1 MSTQSSYQ
9 ALPLD
14 PDAGAGCDDLPTE
27 DPAKG
32 RFVYG
37 IALILTLT
45 AGYSCYCGTPMIY
58 DGASQFAGTVYSQT
72 PFVYLSRFHTYILW
86 QPTVWLSKVTENLNV
101 LIAAYGLPFLLAPVV
116 GVLVSWWVVKRH
128 APGLI
133 LWALFGILAAP
144 LPGQIF
150 VINDTIFQQHLFWP
164 IFLAVFVPLT
174 WPKRLALAV
183 LVVFQ
188 FPHQVGAVLL
198 TGAAGAGAIVALLER
213 DRDRRRQALAKAG
226 IVFVVALL
234 AWSKVYVTSIP
245 GQKYFDSYAAEEIQE
260 AAWRQRWVGGV
271 MGLPLYGQIGMWAAA
286 VLAFAAAR
294 CFERGSDARARGWR
308 RAGQAL
314 AIAAFLS
321 AMAGGAVWIRW
332 ASNERFWAFAL
343 EYRRWV
349 VPLAMPYYLLCFL
362 EGCLYVR
369 RRHPGAASAGPPA
382 APPASL
388 APGRAPLAYLLAAVF
403 ATVLSLQGVTW
414 AGLVRRLMADVR
426 DYPSPFV
433 PQSHVRWSLR
443 TPLEHWGVPSYVMAI
458 QGKRPQ
464 KLLIGVDVTQKDL
477 EILYLPPPNGPFVPL
492 GHWFLLPA
500 WPGPAGWFDHRPL
513 TDQLRRPV
521 EDKPKTQQ
529 SGATTQPASPP

>member
-1 MSTQSSYQ
+1 VSTQASHQ

-14 PDAGAGCDDLPTE
+14 PDSPRPTT
-27 DPAKG
+27 G

-37 IALILTLT
+37 IALILTFT
-45 AGYSCYCGTPMIY
+45 AIYSCYCGTPMIY
-58 DGASQFAGTVYSQT
+58 DGAAQFAGTVYSQT
-72 PFVYLSRFHTYILW
+72 PFVYQSRFHTYILW

-116 GVLVSWWVVKRH
+116 GVMVSWWVVGRH

-164 IFLAVFVPLT
+164 IFLAMFVPLT
-174 WPKRLALAV
+174 WPKRVVLAV

-198 TGAAGAGAIVALLER
+198 TGAAGAAFAAALLER
-213 DRDRRRQALAKAG
+213 DRARRNQALAKAG

-234 AWSKVYVTSIP
+234 AWSKVYGTSIP
-245 GQKYFDSYAAEEIQE
+245 GQKYYDSYAAEEIRE
-260 AAWRQRWVGGV
+260 EAWRQRWIGGV
-271 MGLPLYGQIGMWAAA
+271 MGLPLYGQIGMWASA

-294 CFERGSDARARGWR
+294 CFERGSDDRANGWR

-314 AIAAFLS
+314 AAAAFVS

-349 VPLAMPYYLLCFL
+349 VPLAMPHYLLCFL

-369 RRHPGAASAGPPA
+369 RSRTSLGEAEPALARH
-382 APPASL
+382 PASL
-388 APGRAPLAYLLAAVF
+388 TPGRVPLGYLLAGVF
-403 ATVLSLQGVTW
+403 AMVISLQAVTW
-414 AGLVRRLMADVR
+414 AGLMRRLMADVR
-426 DYPSPFV
+426 SYPGTFV
-433 PQSHVRWSLR
+433 PQERVSWSLR
-443 TPLEHWGVPSYVMAI
+443 TPLEHWGVPSYVMAL
-458 QGKRPQ
+458 QGKRPA
-464 KLLIGVDVTQKDL
+464 KLLIGADVTQKDL

-500 WPGPAGWFDHRPL
+500 WPGPAGYYDHRPL
-513 TDQLRRPV
+513 TDPLRPPAK
-521 EDKPKTQQ
+521 EKPKTQPAP
-529 SGATTQPASPP
+529 SATQPDSPP